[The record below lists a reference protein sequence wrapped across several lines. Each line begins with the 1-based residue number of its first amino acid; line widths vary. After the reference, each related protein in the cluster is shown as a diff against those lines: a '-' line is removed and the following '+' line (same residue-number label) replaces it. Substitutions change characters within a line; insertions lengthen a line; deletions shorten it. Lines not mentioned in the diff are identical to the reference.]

1 MNQLFVQQQQQ
12 HNYYQMKNTIRQK
25 IILTLFIPGMGA
37 TCANDL
43 IGDVSD
49 KNVVHHHDDDDDG
62 D

>member
-1 MNQLFVQQQQQ
+1 
-12 HNYYQMKNTIRQK
+12 MKNTIRQK